1 MNDYAH
7 IQLDF
12 APLLSNMGLIGLLL
26 SLGICGF
33 FCLVFK
39 RKSLILRLIAGLAL
53 IFVVLNVSTLSTTQQ
68 SKEGIVVIAV
78 DESYSNTINQR
89 DVQTAEALQAT
100 LAKIEALPQLKAKI
114 IRAPAAVN
122 KYTETNLF
130 KAIDKG
136 LSDIPPEQRSGVII
150 ISDGN
155 IHDVPVDLNA
165 AEMQQKYGPIHLVMT
180 GKDKEK
186 DRRLEIKKAPL
197 YGLKGTD
204 ARIEFVIHDTV
215 LPLNSPVNL
224 TLSTPDGSK
233 RVITAQIGK
242 RQSVYVP
249 IEHAGTNPI
258 EIVVDPLKGE
268 ISQSNNRRAV
278 IIQGIRDKLNVLL
291 VSGAPHEGGRY
302 WRNLLTSDPAVEL
315 VHFTILRDIDSKD
328 NTARNEMAL
337 IPFPH
342 QQLFHEQL
350 NSFDLIIFDR
360 YRNQGILQ
368 QKTYRNLARYVRK
381 GGGVL
386 IASGPEYVSP
396 KSIYNTA
403 FKDVLIGSPNKD
415 SIERPFK
422 PHLSDQGKIHPIT
435 RGIDNGLFTG
445 ENWAEWLRQID
456 VTSNPAS
463 GEKVLMSGIDDR
475 PLLLIGEKDNGRI
488 IHLTSDQIWLWAR
501 QYQQGGPY
509 IDLMRKMI
517 HWLLKEPSL
526 EEGQIELSLD
536 QDEIAVARY
545 INPAGET
552 LKYTDPDG
560 IEKPLPLKQG
570 RDKIFHARIDASK
583 QGLYSFSAGK
593 NTAYIIA
600 GAYDTLEQTNLI
612 RSTEIIQ
619 PALSQTGGGSFEA
632 DKLSD
637 TQFKVKKGTSAARFS
652 SPRTMA
658 FKESKYAEISK
669 IDFTP
674 TLPLWFYLL
683 IFAALNVYIWQRES
697 K

>member
-1 MNDYAH
+1 M
-7 IQLDF
+7 
-12 APLLSNMGLIGLLL
+12 
-26 SLGICGF
+26 
-33 FCLVFK
+33 
-39 RKSLILRLIAGLAL
+39 R
-53 IFVVLNVSTLSTTQQ
+53 
-68 SKEGIVVIAV
+68 
-78 DESYSNTINQR
+78 
-89 DVQTAEALQAT
+89 
-100 LAKIEALPQLKAKI
+100 
-114 IRAPAAVN
+114 
-122 KYTETNLF
+122 
-130 KAIDKG
+130 
-136 LSDIPPEQRSGVII
+136 
-150 ISDGN
+150 
-155 IHDVPVDLNA
+155 
-165 AEMQQKYGPIHLVMT
+165 
-180 GKDKEK
+180 
-186 DRRLEIKKAPL
+186 
-197 YGLKGTD
+197 
-204 ARIEFVIHDTV
+204 
-215 LPLNSPVNL
+215 L

-233 RVITAQIGK
+233 RFITAQIGK

-302 WRNLLTSDPAVEL
+302 WRNLMTSDPAIEL

-328 NTARNEMAL
+328 GTARNEMAL

-342 QQLFHEQL
+342 KQLFHDQL

-368 QKTYRNLARYVRK
+368 QETYKNLARYVRK

-386 IASGPEYVSP
+386 IASGHEYVSP

-422 PHLSDQGKIHPIT
+422 PHLSDQGHMHPIT
-435 RGIDNGLFTG
+435 RGLDSGQFSG
-445 ENWAEWLRQID
+445 ENWANWLRQID
-456 VTSNPAS
+456 VSTSPTND
-463 GEKVLMSGIDDR
+463 EKVLMSGIDGR

-501 QYQQGGPY
+501 EYQQGGPY

-536 QDEIAVARY
+536 QDQIKIARY
-545 INPAGET
+545 INPGDEQ
-552 LKYTDPDG
+552 LRYTDPEG
-560 IEKPLPLKQG
+560 IEKPLSLKQG
-570 RDKIFHARIDASK
+570 ADKIFHAQIDAEK
-583 QGLYSFSAGK
+583 QGLYSFNAGK
-593 NTAYIIA
+593 NNAYIIA

-612 RSTEIIQ
+612 RSAEIIH
-619 PALSQTGGGSFEA
+619 PALSLTGGGNYEA
-632 DKLSD
+632 DELD
-637 TQFKVKKGTSAARFS
+637 DVQFKVKKAPATARFS
-652 SPRTMA
+652 SARTMS
-658 FKESKYAEISK
+658 FRDSQYAEISK
-669 IDFTP
+669 VDFTP
-674 TLPLWFYLL
+674 TLPLWVYLL
-683 IFAALNVYIWQRES
+683 LFAGLNIYIWQRES